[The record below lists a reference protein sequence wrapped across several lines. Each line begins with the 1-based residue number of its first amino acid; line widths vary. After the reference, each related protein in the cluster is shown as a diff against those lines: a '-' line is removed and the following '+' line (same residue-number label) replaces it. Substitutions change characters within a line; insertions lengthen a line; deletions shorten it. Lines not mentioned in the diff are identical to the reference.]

1 MTETTPSIFDT
12 FVFEPTECQSK
23 ALFLIEEFIQK
34 PQTESAFV
42 LRGSAGT
49 GKTSLMQ
56 AVVQYLKT
64 IGVNYVLLAP
74 TGKAVKVLSKRV
86 ADFASTVHS
95 QIYIPEELKDEK
107 IKFNFRSNESEVRTI
122 FIVDE
127 ASMLRAKNLSSEDFN
142 TPNSILDDL
151 IRFIKGGNS
160 ENQVIFIGDIYQ
172 LPPVNEEESVAL
184 SATDLAKYHYISAQ
198 EATLNKVMRQADDS
212 SILTLANEIKFR
224 KDTESSLNKINLERF
239 KSENV
244 AISYFLENFDKNN
257 LENIIIIALSNK
269 RVQELNIKVR
279 QQLGL
284 ANQAISAGDVVMLN
298 RNWMSNTQRL
308 TKGELGI
315 VHSTTGIIENRMGLQ
330 FTDAIIEFD
339 GLKIETKI
347 LIDSLLSEK
356 GDIDRE
362 VMKGLKNDRMAK
374 NKDYRATEKSSD
386 DPYMSALHL
395 RYGYAITCHKAQGS
409 EWDKVLIE
417 PKFNLGNH
425 RWLYTAVTRARDE
438 VCSWWY

>member
-160 ENQVIFIGDIYQ
+160 ENQVIFIGDIDRK
-172 LPPVNEEESVAL
+172 SV
-184 SATDLAKYHYISAQ
+184 
-198 EATLNKVMRQADDS
+198 V
-212 SILTLANEIKFR
+212 
-224 KDTESSLNKINLERF
+224 
-239 KSENV
+239 
-244 AISYFLENFDKNN
+244 
-257 LENIIIIALSNK
+257 
-269 RVQELNIKVR
+269 
-279 QQLGL
+279 
-284 ANQAISAGDVVMLN
+284 
-298 RNWMSNTQRL
+298 
-308 TKGELGI
+308 
-315 VHSTTGIIENRMGLQ
+315 
-330 FTDAIIEFD
+330 
-339 GLKIETKI
+339 
-347 LIDSLLSEK
+347 
-356 GDIDRE
+356 
-362 VMKGLKNDRMAK
+362 
-374 NKDYRATEKSSD
+374 
-386 DPYMSALHL
+386 
-395 RYGYAITCHKAQGS
+395 
-409 EWDKVLIE
+409 
-417 PKFNLGNH
+417 
-425 RWLYTAVTRARDE
+425 
-438 VCSWWY
+438 